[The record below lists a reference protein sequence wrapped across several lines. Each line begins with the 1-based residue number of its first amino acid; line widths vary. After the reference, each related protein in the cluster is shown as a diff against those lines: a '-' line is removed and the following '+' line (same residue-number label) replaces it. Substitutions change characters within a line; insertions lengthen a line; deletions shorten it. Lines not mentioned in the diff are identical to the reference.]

1 MSPIEADVVRE
12 GERLLALSEDAGLVL
27 RLLGGVAIAL
37 RAPRPLP
44 ATLQRAFGDLDFVS
58 APGTS
63 AGLSRLFQSNGYE
76 PDREFNA
83 LQGKRRLIFLDA
95 AHGRHVDVFV
105 GEFSMCHQIP
115 VAERL
120 EFEPRTLPLAELL
133 LTKLQIVQLNEK
145 DVRDS
150 VALFHRHGV
159 GEKDGDGINAARVA
173 ELCASD
179 WGLWRTITANLAACR
194 GRVGDYDLGEEENEA
209 IAARIRAVLDRIERE
224 PKSRRWRLRAKIGE
238 RVRWYELPEEV
249 AGGA

>member
-1 MSPIEADVVRE
+1 MSLVEADVVRE
-12 GERLLALSEDAGLVL
+12 GERLLVLSEDAGLVL
-27 RLLGGVAIAL
+27 RLLGGVAIAV
-37 RAPRPLP
+37 RAPGPLP
-44 ATLQRAFGDLDFVS
+44 PTLQRAFGDIDFVS

-63 AGLSRLFQSNGYE
+63 AGLSRLFQGNGYE

-95 AHGRHVDVFV
+95 GRGRRLDVFV
-105 GEFSMCHQIP
+105 GEFRMCHAIP

-120 EFEPRTLPLAELL
+120 ELEPRTLPLAELL

-145 DVRDS
+145 DVRDT
-150 VALFHRHGV
+150 VALFHGHEV

-173 ELCASD
+173 ELCAAD

-194 GRVGDYDLGEEENEA
+194 ARVGDYGLGGEESET
-209 IAARIRAVLDRIERE
+209 IAARTSAVLDRIERE
-224 PKSRRWRLRAKIGE
+224 PKSRGWRLRAKIGE

-249 AGGA
+249 AGGT

>member
-1 MSPIEADVVRE
+1 MAAIEADLVTE
-12 GERLLALSEDAGLVL
+12 SERLLALSDTAGLVL
-27 RLLGGVAIAL
+27 RLLGGVAIGL

-44 ATLQRAFGDLDFVS
+44 PTLRRRFGDIDFVS

-63 AGLSRLFQSNGYE
+63 SALTRLFEGNGYQA
-76 PDREFNA
+76 DREFNA

-95 AHGRHVDVFV
+95 SHGRHVDVFV
-105 GEFSMCHQIP
+105 GEFRMCHEIP

-120 EFEPRTLPLAELL
+120 GLEPRTLPLAELL
-133 LTKLQIVQLNEK
+133 LTKLQIVHLNEK
-145 DVRDS
+145 DVCDTLG
-150 VALFHRHGV
+150 LFHGHEV

-194 GRVGDYDLGEEENEA
+194 DRVGNYDLGEDVREE
-209 IAARIRAVLDRIERE
+209 IAARITAVLDRIERE
-224 PKSRRWRLRAKIGE
+224 PKSRSWRLRAKIGE
-238 RVRWYELPEEV
+238 RMRWYELPEEV

>member
-1 MSPIEADVVRE
+1 MSLIEADLVRE
-12 GERLLALSEDAGLVL
+12 SERLLALSEDAGLVL

-44 ATLQRAFGDLDFVS
+44 RTLQRVFGDIDFVS

-63 AGLSRLFQSNGYE
+63 AAVSRIFQGNGYE

-83 LQGKRRLIFLDA
+83 LQGKRRLIFLGG
-95 AHGRHVDVFV
+95 HGRRVDVFV
-105 GEFSMCHQIP
+105 GEFRMCHEIP

-120 EFEPRTLPLAELL
+120 ELEPRTLPLAELL

-145 DVRDS
+145 DVRDA
-150 VALFHRHGV
+150 VVLFHGHEV

-194 GRVGDYDLGEEENEA
+194 GRVGDYDLGAEQTET
-209 IAARIRAVLDRIERE
+209 IAARTTAVLDRIERE
-224 PKSRRWRLRAKIGE
+224 PKSRGWRLRAKIGE
-238 RVRWYELPEEV
+238 RVRWYDLPEEV
-249 AGGA
+249 AEGA